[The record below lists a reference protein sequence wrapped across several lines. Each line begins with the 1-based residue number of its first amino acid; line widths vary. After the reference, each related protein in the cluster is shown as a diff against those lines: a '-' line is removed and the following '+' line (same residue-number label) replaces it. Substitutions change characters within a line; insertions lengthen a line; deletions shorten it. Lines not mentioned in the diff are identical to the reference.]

1 MRALAE
7 LSEQIPLAVEC
18 FPFEVAATQ
27 PRSSTFQLSNLLEE
41 FYRATREANELV
53 LGRSADDLT
62 HTWQS
67 SSWSVTQCLDHLART
82 TFSFLPAI
90 SLAVAMAPELNTNRP
105 LRTGTIAWLL
115 IRKLEPPYH
124 LRYKVIPQ
132 LAPQETDF
140 EAGWSNFKRSQAQL
154 LEAVRSAAG
163 LAIDKVGVQCPVYA
177 RLNYNVY
184 GALRLLAAHE
194 RRHLW
199 QMRQILR
206 ALDGKRR

>member
-1 MRALAE
+1 MGALAG

-18 FPFEVAATQ
+18 VPFEVAATQ

-41 FYRATREANELV
+41 VHRATREASKLF

-62 HTWQS
+62 NTWES

-82 TFSFLPAI
+82 SLSFLPAI

-206 ALDGKRR
+206 AL